1 MSSSKSVF
9 EPVFGLF
16 LCAAIGLSCGG
27 SNKGGGAS
35 VSDAGKAGPELFV
48 NTGVTQACQTC
59 LSGATGNDCSAQA
72 KTCAN
77 DSICTMLN
85 ACVNKCANLNASCI
99 QNCSNAASTNADSE
113 WGAWQDCACADCT
126 AQCEQ
131 CSTSTGAGT
140 CDADDTV
147 DCAGQGNGYSCTGA
161 DTPDQDGLATTC
173 SAPTSGTGGLTLY
186 CCN

>member
-1 MSSSKSVF
+1 MSLSKSVI
-9 EPVFGLF
+9 VVIFGL
-16 LCAAIGLSCGG
+16 LSCAAIGLSCGG
-27 SNKGGGAS
+27 SSNKGSGNS
-35 VSDAGKAGPELFV
+35 ESDAGKLGPELFV

-59 LSGATGNDCSAQA
+59 LSSSTGNDCSAQA

-77 DSICTMLN
+77 DSICTTLN

-99 QNCSNAASTNADSE
+99 QNCSNGASTNADSE
-113 WGAWQDCACADCT
+113 WSAWQTCACADCT

-131 CSTSTGAGT
+131 CSTSTGTVT

-147 DCAGQGNGYSCTGA
+147 ICGNDGNGFSCTGT
-161 DTPDQDGLATTC
+161 DTPDEDGLATTC
-173 SAPTSGTGGLTLY
+173 STPTPGTGATLY